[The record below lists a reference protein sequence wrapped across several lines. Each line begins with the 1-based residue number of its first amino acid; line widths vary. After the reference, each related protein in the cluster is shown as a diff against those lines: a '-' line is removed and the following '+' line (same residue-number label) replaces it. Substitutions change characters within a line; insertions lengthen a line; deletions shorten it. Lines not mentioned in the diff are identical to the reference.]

1 MKPKEDYY
9 KILQV
14 DPSAEPE
21 VITAAYRRLAFKYH
35 PDTNKSPD
43 AEARMRRINE
53 AYEVLSN
60 PVQRAAFDRAR
71 QGFGVGA
78 DYSRP
83 ANGNTPA
90 PDAKEYDLRE
100 AELERNRAVRAAEDA
115 YRQAIRNA
123 DIERD
128 RALREAEMEYN
139 RARRNIEEAWKRARR
154 DADIERDRMLKEA
167 EEKFSRA
174 RRASQAPVRRTWTS
188 SEV

>member
-1 MKPKEDYY
+1 MKPREDYY
-9 KILQV
+9 KVLQV

-60 PVQRAAFDRAR
+60 PVRRAEFDRAR
-71 QGFGVGA
+71 RGFDVGA

-83 ANGNTPA
+83 ANGNAASPGS
-90 PDAKEYDLRE
+90 KEYDLRE
-100 AELERNRAVRAAEDA
+100 AELERNRAIRAAEDA

-123 DIERD
+123 DTERD
-128 RALREAEMEYN
+128 RSLREAELEYN
-139 RARRNIEEAWKRARR
+139 RAKRSIEEAWKRARR
-154 DADIERDRMLKEA
+154 DADIERDRLIKEA
-167 EEKFSRA
+167 EEKFGRA
-174 RRASQAPVRRTWTS
+174 KRASQAPVRRAWTA
-188 SEV
+188 SEL

>member
-9 KILQV
+9 KVLQV

-35 PDTNKSPD
+35 PDTNKSPE
-43 AEARMRRINE
+43 AEARMRQINE

-60 PVQRAAFDRAR
+60 PVRRAAFDRAR
-71 QGFGVGA
+71 QGLGFSA
-78 DYSRP
+78 EYNRP
-83 ANGNTPA
+83 ANGNASTVDP
-90 PDAKEYDLRE
+90 KEYDLRE

-128 RALREAEMEYN
+128 RALREAETEYN
-139 RARRNIEEAWKRARR
+139 RAKRNIEEAWKRARR
-154 DADIERDRMLKEA
+154 DADIERDRLLKEA
-167 EEKFSRA
+167 EEKFARA
-174 RRASQAPVRRTWTS
+174 KRAAQAPVRRTWS
-188 SEV
+188 PSEL